1 MSVSEFEM
9 GDTMRSR
16 LERPSRL
23 TIAFSFMVAVVMTLS
38 NSGHTQDAYPSRSIR
53 LVVTTAAGGALD
65 FVARTVAER
74 LSESMGQ
81 AVVIENLPAG
91 NGSVAAGQFAKA
103 TPDGHTIMMVVDSTV
118 TINPHLYRNPQY
130 DAFLDFAP
138 VSVVTRVPLVLMG
151 SPNVQANNLREL
163 IAFAKANPGKLNYAS
178 TGIGTQLHIGME
190 LFKLMTKTNI
200 VHVPYKGNT
209 AAIADLLGGRVE
221 LALFGL
227 SSAKPQVESGRLK
240 AFGITAQQPSPLL
253 PNVPTIEE
261 AGLPNYT
268 VYSWFG
274 MFAPAKTPQGI
285 IDRLAAEVQKAS
297 KDARFAGTLTKQG
310 MQIIASSPKDML
322 ATMREDSN
330 RWRDVIKATGVSI
343 NQ

>member
-1 MSVSEFEM
+1 MRATGER
-9 GDTMRSR
+9 RSR
-16 LERPSRL
+16 LA
-23 TIAFSFMVAVVMTLS
+23 IAFSCVLAGVMALS
-38 NSGHTQDAYPSRSIR
+38 DIGYAQDAYPSKSIR

-65 FVARTVAER
+65 LVARTIAER

-91 NGSVAAGQFAKA
+91 NGSVAAGQFARA
-103 TPDGHTIMMVVDSTV
+103 TPDGYTIMMVVDSTV
-118 TINPHLYRNPQY
+118 TINPHLYKNLQY
-130 DAFLDFAP
+130 DAFRDFAP
-138 VSVVTRVPLVLMG
+138 VSVVTRVPLVLVG
-151 SPNVQANNLREL
+151 SPSVQANDLREL
-163 IAFAKANPGKLNYAS
+163 IAFAKTNPGKLNYAS

-190 LFKLMTKTNI
+190 QFKLMTRTDI

-227 SSAKPQVESGRLK
+227 SSAKPHVESGRLK
-240 AFGITAQQPSPLL
+240 AFGITSEQRSPLL
-253 PNVPTIEE
+253 PNVPTIDE

-274 MFAPAKTPQGI
+274 MFAPAKTPQSI

-297 KDARFAGTLTKQG
+297 KDPRFAGSLTKQG
-310 MQIIASSPKDML
+310 MQIVASSPKDML
-322 ATMREDSN
+322 AAMREDSK
-330 RWRDVIKATGVSI
+330 RWGDVIKATGVTI